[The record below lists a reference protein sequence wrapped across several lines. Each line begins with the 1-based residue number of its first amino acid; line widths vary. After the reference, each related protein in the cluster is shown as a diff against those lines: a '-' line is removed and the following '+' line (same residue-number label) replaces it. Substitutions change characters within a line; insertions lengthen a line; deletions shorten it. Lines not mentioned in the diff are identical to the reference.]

1 MGTMKREV
9 WIRRCSSFEEERVAD
24 REFWQ
29 QFTPSERVMILEE
42 MRLGKADGSERR
54 RDAEGLR
61 RSLRVLDA
69 PWR

>member
-1 MGTMKREV
+1 MAREIWV
-9 WIRRCSSFEEERVAD
+9 RKCASFEEERVAD

-42 MRLGKADGSERR
+42 MRLGKAEGDERH

-61 RSLRVLDA
+61 RSVRVLDA
-69 PWR
+69 SSR

>member
-1 MGTMKREV
+1 MATMKQI
-9 WIRRCSSFEEERVAD
+9 WIRRCASFKEERIAD

-42 MRLGKADGSERR
+42 MRLGSAEGNERR

-61 RSLRVLDA
+61 RSVRVLDA

>member
-1 MGTMKREV
+1 MTRPV
-9 WIRRCSSFEEERVAD
+9 WIRKCSSFEEERIAD

-42 MRLGKADGSERR
+42 MRLGQAEGSERR

-69 PWR
+69 PWC